1 MVHAPRPKAGVF
13 AVRQGP
19 PLAANLRALLE
30 GQPLEPFQPQDEFM
44 GIIGTGGEHAVV
56 SRGGWSG
63 VWTVENR

>member
-30 GQPLEPFQPQDEFM
+30 GQLLEPFQPQDEFM

-56 SRGGWSG
+56 SRGGWTG
-63 VWTVENR
+63 AFTVG